1 MDTLAND
8 FYRTHARNRLFAVI
22 TIIHPHVEGISETQK
37 YDFESIS
44 LKFFSSQFGRQ
55 VTMEHFIKEKA
66 VNEPAELLSKLLSF
80 LNLHGDH
87 RTSISLMK
95 QSKCRKCEKNTTK
108 MSAESS
114 ITVAEIVG
122 NKAKGRISIYYR
134 RNNKLDIVKVVY

>member
-1 MDTLAND
+1 MDTPGIPAND
-8 FYRTHARNRLFAVI
+8 FSQLLPLFTHMWKAF
-22 TIIHPHVEGISETQK
+22 TETQK
-37 YDFESIS
+37 YAFESIS
-44 LKFFSSQFGRQ
+44 LKFVSSQFGRQ
-55 VTMEHFIKEKA
+55 LTIEYFIRENA
-66 VNEPAELLSKLLSF
+66 ANEPAELLSKLSSF

-95 QSKCRKCEKNTTK
+95 QNKCRKCEKNTTK

-134 RNNKLDIVKVVY
+134 RHNKLHIVKVVY